1 MPQTLRDGP
10 WRDCPR
16 ALEGETGGDS
26 VKVQDPQRGEMSRD
40 TCRSPRIASSVGLN
54 HRGFKVRSSIRIVP
68 EDRGCPRATGKR
80 GDRRKS
86 APSTNHQP
94 LFSLG
99 PTARGDPTPGDWVV
113 VVLDRS
119 LAVMV
124 QGICQG
130 PVA

>member
-16 ALEGETGGDS
+16 ALEEETGVDS
-26 VKVQDPQRGEMSRD
+26 VKVQDPQRGDMSRD
-40 TCRSPRIASSVGLN
+40 TRRSHRIASSLGLN
-54 HRGFKVRSSIRIVP
+54 NHGFKARSSICVVL
-68 EDRGCPRATGKR
+68 EDRGCPRAAGKR
-80 GDRRKS
+80 SDRRKIV
-86 APSTNHQP
+86 PSTCHYP

-99 PTARGDPTPGDWVV
+99 PTVKGGSTPEDCVV
-113 VVLDRS
+113 VVLDRP
-119 LAVMV
+119 LTVMD